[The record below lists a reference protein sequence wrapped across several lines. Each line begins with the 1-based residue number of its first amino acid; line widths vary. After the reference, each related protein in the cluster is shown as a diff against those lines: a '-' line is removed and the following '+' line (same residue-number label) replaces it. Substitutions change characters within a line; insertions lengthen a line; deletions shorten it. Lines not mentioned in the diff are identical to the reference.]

1 MASEGSEPMIFE
13 TFVDKGLSAHSY
25 AVGCEAA
32 GRVAIVDP
40 RRDVGI
46 YLELASRRGVAISD
60 VLETH
65 VHADYASGARELAER
80 AGATL
85 RLSAYDAGERYEV
98 TFPHE
103 ELRDRDEV
111 RIGKVRL
118 EARHTPGHTPEHLSF
133 LVYDGARSETVPQ
146 LMLAGDFLFVGSLGR
161 PDLLG
166 EEVKHE
172 LARTLFRS
180 VRERLAGLPDGL
192 EVHPG
197 HGAGSLCGAGMSA
210 RPLSTLGYER
220 ATNRYL
226 DPALSEEGFVRA
238 ILGSAPPL
246 PPYYLR
252 MKRLNSDGPPA
263 LGELP
268 GQQAIPPDRFRELAE
283 DGRHLVLDVRD
294 RFAFAGAH
302 VPGALGIG
310 VDPNESLSTWAGWV
324 VPPDRLLLLVAE
336 DAAQAED
343 AVRSL
348 VRVGLDD
355 VAGRLEGG
363 MRRWIARGLPVATLP
378 QLPVHDLQAA
388 LADGR
393 APRVLDVRTDG
404 EWRQGHIPGA
414 LHVPGG
420 EVASRLAELPA
431 GPVAVVCGGGY
442 RSTVIASLLQRAGRE
457 EVSNVT
463 GGMGAWKRAGLP
475 VETATS
481 PNHAIQTEQPDET
494 PGHTTRR
501 TA

>member
-1 MASEGSEPMIFE
+1 MIFE
-13 TFVDKGLSAHSY
+13 TFVDQGLAQHSY

-40 RRDVGI
+40 RRDVDV
-46 YLELASRRGVAISD
+46 YLEFAARRGVAIAE

-80 AGATL
+80 TGATL
-85 RLSAYDAGERYEV
+85 RLSAHDAGELYDV
-98 TFPHE
+98 GFPHA
-103 ELRDRDEV
+103 ELRDGDAVE
-111 RIGKVRL
+111 IGKVRL
-118 EARHTPGHTPEHLSF
+118 VAVHTPGHTPEHLAF
-133 LVYDGARSETVPQ
+133 LVYDGARSSTVPQ
-146 LMLAGDFLFVGSLGR
+146 AMLSGDFLFVGSLGR

-166 EEVKHE
+166 DDVKVA

-180 VRERLAGLPDGL
+180 VRERLAELPDGL

-226 DPALSEEGFVRA
+226 DPALSEDEFVRT
-238 ILGSAPPL
+238 ILGTAPPL

-252 MKRLNSDGPPA
+252 MKRLNSEGPPR

-268 GQQAIPPDRFRELAE
+268 GRTEIPPERFRDLAA
-283 DGRHLVLDVRD
+283 DGRHVVVDVRD
-294 RFAFAGAH
+294 RLAFAGAH
-302 VPGALGIG
+302 VPGSLGIAA
-310 VDPNESLSTWAGWV
+310 DPHESLSTWAGWV
-324 VPPDRLLLLVAE
+324 VPYDRPLLLVADDE
-336 DAAQAED
+336 GEAES

-348 VRVGLDD
+348 VRVGLDEI
-355 VAGRLEGG
+355 AGRLQGS
-363 MRRWIARGLPVATLP
+363 MRRWIARGLPVATLT
-378 QLPVHDLQAA
+378 QLPVRELHAA
-388 LADGR
+388 LAAGQG
-393 APRVLDVRTDG
+393 PNVLDVRTDA
-404 EWRQGHIPGA
+404 EWRQGRIPGA

-420 EVASRLAELPA
+420 EVASRLDDLPP

-442 RSTVIASLLQRAGRE
+442 RSTVIASLLRRAGRD

-475 VETATS
+475 VETGAT
-481 PNHAIQTEQPDET
+481 PPKA
-494 PGHTTRR
+494 
-501 TA
+501 

>member
-1 MASEGSEPMIFE
+1 MIFE
-13 TFVDKGLSAHSY
+13 TFVDKGLAQHSY

-40 RRDVGI
+40 RRDVDV
-46 YLELASRRGVAISD
+46 YLELASRRGVAISE

-80 AGATL
+80 SGATL

-103 ELRDRDEV
+103 ELRDGDVV
-111 RIGKVRL
+111 RIGKVRI
-118 EARHTPGHTPEHLSF
+118 EARHTPGHTPEHLAF
-133 LVYDGARSETVPQ
+133 LVYDGVRSETVPQ
-146 LMLAGDFLFVGSLGR
+146 LMLSGDFLFVGSLGR

-180 VRERLAGLPDGL
+180 VRERLADLPDGL

-210 RPLSTLGYER
+210 RPFSTLGYER

-226 DPALSEEGFVRA
+226 DPALEEEEFVRA
-238 ILGSAPPL
+238 ILDSAPPL

-252 MKRLNSDGPPA
+252 MKRLNSDGAPP

-268 GQQAIPPDRFRELAE
+268 GQQTIPPERFRELAE
-283 DGRHLVLDVRD
+283 NGRHLVLDVRD
-294 RFAFAGAH
+294 RFAFASAH

-310 VDPNESLSTWAGWV
+310 ADPNESLSTWAGWV
-324 VPPDRLLLLVAE
+324 VPPDRPLLLVAE
-336 DAAQAED
+336 DAEQAEG

-355 VAGRLEGG
+355 VAGRLDGG
-363 MRRWIARGLPVATLP
+363 MRRWTASGLPVATLA
-378 QLPVHDLQAA
+378 QLPVPELQAA
-388 LADGR
+388 LAEGR
-393 APRVLDVRTDG
+393 APHVLDVRTDG

-420 EVASRLAELPA
+420 EVAARLAELPP

-442 RSTVIASLLQRAGRE
+442 RSTVLASLLQRAGRE
-457 EVSNVT
+457 EVSNVL

-475 VETATS
+475 VETDAS
-481 PNHAIQTEQPDET
+481 PTHAIQTEQPDNT
-494 PGHTTRR
+494 PGQTTRR